1 MTNKTLKVG
10 EIKDGD
16 VFRWHWNESEIERRE
31 ESRQSGTLYWC
42 VSQICIAQEED
53 GGITLYDTYWYGRSK
68 RVCPEKVELQF
79 LGNLNDFEEVHESEG
94 NYYSDDDII
103 DLRHPNCGGRNFYI
117 RKGAVKDKD
126 KIRSVI
132 RRKVDRAEQ
141 EAKSAK
147 CNADRYRSM
156 LGLVDTDIDS
166 IFL

>member
-1 MTNKTLKVG
+1 MKID

-16 VFRWHWNESEIERRE
+16 VFRWHWNESEFERRE
-31 ESRQSGTLYWC
+31 ESRQAGTLYWC
-42 VSQICIAQEED
+42 MSQICVAQDED
-53 GGITLYDTYWYGRSK
+53 GGITLYDTYWSDRSK
-68 RVCPEKVELQF
+68 RVYPEKVELQF
-79 LGNLNDFEEVHESEG
+79 LGNLNDFEEVHEREG
-94 NYYSDDDII
+94 NYYNDDDIM
-103 DLRHPNCGGRNFYI
+103 DLRHPNCSRRNFYV

-147 CNADRYRSM
+147 YDADRYRAM
-156 LGLVDTDIDS
+156 FDLVDTDIDS